1 MEIYRA
7 GEDYLKAIYTL
18 QMNYGIVRSMDVV
31 RMLNVSKASV
41 SRAIKLLRQG
51 GFLTIDEDKNLFLT
65 PSGSQIAEQIYD
77 KYRVLTSWLVH
88 MGVDTET
95 AQKDSCRMEHVISN
109 ISVDVLK
116 EWLRTNNTGSA

>member
-7 GEDYLKAIYTL
+7 GEDYLKAIYIL

-51 GFLTIDEDKNLFLT
+51 GFLTMDEDKNLFLT

-88 MGVDTET
+88 MGVDAET

-116 EWLRTNNTGSA
+116 EWLRTNYSGSA

>member
-7 GEDYLKAIYTL
+7 GEDYLKAIYIL

-77 KYRVLTSWLVH
+77 KYCVLTSWLVH
-88 MGVDTET
+88 MGVDAET

-116 EWLRTNNTGSA
+116 EWLRTNYSGSA